1 MPASTLTVLSGH
13 LFAFIFFKNYG
24 YKTITERCTCAL
36 GYTNFRQGRKTWQT
50 FKALHDNASV
60 KVMQDDPPLL
70 SELHMGLSL
79 TR

>member
-1 MPASTLTVLSGH
+1 MAIFLHFYFLRITVIKPLRNAVLALLDIPTLG
-13 LFAFIFFKNYG
+13 KEG
-24 YKTITERCTCAL
+24 KR
-36 GYTNFRQGRKTWQT
+36 GRT